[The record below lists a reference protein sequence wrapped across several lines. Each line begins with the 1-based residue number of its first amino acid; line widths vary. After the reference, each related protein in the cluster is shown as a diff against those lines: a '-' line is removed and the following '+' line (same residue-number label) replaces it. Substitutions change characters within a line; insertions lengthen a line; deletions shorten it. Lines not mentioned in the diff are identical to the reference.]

1 MKFKI
6 SIVICAFGILFA
18 SCKKETTMQEYMVGN
33 WQTKYINL
41 QMPTYQKSDSIHIIE
56 DDFSNENS
64 TLAQSV
70 YKKDSTFTA
79 WYLTPKGEK
88 LSVTTGKWNVKND
101 SLYIEFTMNNITTKA
116 KYLVEKTED
125 GFQGKSLDDWDKDG
139 EIDDF
144 LLMKTKRLNPEE

>member
-79 WYLTPKGEK
+79 WYLTP
-88 LSVTTGKWNVKND
+88 N
-101 SLYIEFTMNNITTKA
+101 
-116 KYLVEKTED
+116 
-125 GFQGKSLDDWDKDG
+125 
-139 EIDDF
+139 F
-144 LLMKTKRLNPEE
+144 LAS